1 MRQFLKF
8 VIATITGLFLFIVL
22 SIFILAGIAA
32 AAGKEKKATVAA
44 NSVLK
49 LDLNYAIPEKTND
62 NPFAGMS
69 IFNLK
74 PSKKAIGLTEI
85 RECIAKAKKDDNI
98 KGIYMELGLN
108 DNGLATLEVIRQSLA
123 DFRKSGKFVYAYG
136 EVLNQK
142 SYYLATAADQIF
154 INPQG
159 GMELKGFGR
168 EIMYY
173 KGMFDKLGIEVQD
186 FHCGA
191 FKSAIEPY
199 IRTDMSE
206 PNRKQLM
213 NIYGDVYNQFITNIG
228 KERKIDTAVL
238 SNIINNLLAET
249 PAKDKELKLIDDAL
263 YYDQVLDKLKEKVG
277 VDKKKDLES
286 IELAKYSTT
295 LEKSLESSNKI
306 AVVYAEG
313 EIVDGETEEGK
324 IGGESFSKLI
334 RKLRNDEKVKAIVLR
349 VNSPGGSA
357 LASDVMWRE
366 LMLAKKAGKPLVVSF
381 GDVAASGGY
390 YISCMGDRIF
400 AQPNTITGSIGVFGL
415 LPNAKKFFNDKLGIT
430 FDEVKVTKHGVL
442 GGLTKPLDAEEAAFA
457 QRNVEKTY
465 STFKT
470 HVAEGRSVIRKDVG
484 GVALDTTYIETIAQ
498 GHVWTGNQG
507 LANGLVDEIGGL
519 DEAIAYAAKKAN
531 LKDYRTKAYPE
542 EKSFQEKIV
551 ESFGDAKANMI
562 KQELGDQ
569 YEVYKTLEW
578 VKKSKGVQMRMVYD
592 LGL

>member
-1 MRQFLKF
+1 MRQFFKF
-8 VIATITGLFLFIVL
+8 VFATITGLFLFIL
-22 SIFILAGIAA
+22 LGIFILAGIAA
-32 AAGKEKKATVAA
+32 SAGKEKKATVAA
-44 NSVLK
+44 NSILK

-85 RECIAKAKKDDNI
+85 RESIAKAKKDDNI

-142 SYYLATAADQIF
+142 SYYLATAADKIF

-213 NIYGDVYNQFITNIG
+213 NIYGDVYNQFLVSIA
-228 KERKIDTAVL
+228 KERKLDTADLNLIV
-238 SNIINNLLAET
+238 NNLSAES
-249 PAKDKELKLIDDAL
+249 AQKDKELKLIDDVL
-263 YYDQVLDKLKEKVG
+263 YYDQVLDLLKEKVG

-286 IELAKYSTT
+286 IDLAKYAST
-295 LEKSLESSNKI
+295 LEKDLESSNKV

-313 EIVDGETEEGK
+313 EIVDGEGEDGQ
-324 IGGESFSKLI
+324 IGGETFSKLI
-334 RKLRNDEKVKAIVLR
+334 RKLRKDEKVKAIVLR

-366 LMLAKKAGKPLVVSF
+366 LVLAKKEKPLVVSF

-390 YISCMGDRIF
+390 YIACMGDRIY

-415 LPNAKKFFNDKLGIT
+415 LPNAKKFFNEKLGIT

-442 GGLTKPLDAEEAAFA
+442 GGLTKPLDAEESAFA

-465 STFKT
+465 REFKT
-470 HVAEGRSVIRKDVG
+470 RVAEGRSVVKKEVN
-484 GVALDTTYIETIAQ
+484 GVALDTAYIETIAQ
-498 GHVWTGNQG
+498 GRVWTGNQG
-507 LANGLVDEIGGL
+507 IEIGLVDEIGGL

-542 EKSFQEKIV
+542 EKSFAEKIT
-551 ESFGDAKANMI
+551 ESFADAKANAI
-562 KQELGDQ
+562 KEQLGDQ

>member
-1 MRQFLKF
+1 MRQFFKF
-8 VIATITGLFLFIVL
+8 VFATITGLFLFIL
-22 SIFILAGIAA
+22 LGIFILAGIAA
-32 AAGKEKKATVAA
+32 SAGKEKKATVAA
-44 NSVLK
+44 NSILK

-85 RECIAKAKKDDNI
+85 RESIAKAKKDDNI

-142 SYYLATAADQIF
+142 SYYLATAADKIF

-213 NIYGDVYNQFITNIG
+213 NIYGDVYNQFLVNIA
-228 KERKIDTAVL
+228 KERKLDTADLNLIV
-238 SNIINNLLAET
+238 NNLSAES
-249 PAKDKELKLIDDAL
+249 AQKDKELKLIDDVL
-263 YYDQVLDKLKEKVG
+263 YYDQVLDLLKEKVG

-286 IELAKYSTT
+286 IDIAKYAST
-295 LEKSLESSNKI
+295 LEKDLESSNKV

-313 EIVDGETEEGK
+313 EIVDGEGEDGQ
-324 IGGESFSKLI
+324 IGGETFSKLI
-334 RKLRNDEKVKAIVLR
+334 RKLRRDEKVKAIVLR

-366 LMLAKKAGKPLVVSF
+366 LVLAKKEKPLVVSF

-390 YISCMGDRIF
+390 YIACMGDRIY

-415 LPNAKKFFNDKLGIT
+415 LPNAKKFFNEKLGIT

-442 GGLTKPLDAEEAAFA
+442 GGLTKPLDAEESAFA

-465 STFKT
+465 REFKT
-470 HVAEGRSVIRKDVG
+470 RVAEGRSVVKKDVN
-484 GVALDTTYIETIAQ
+484 GVALDTAYIETIAQ
-498 GHVWTGNQG
+498 GRVWTGNQG
-507 LANGLVDEIGGL
+507 IEIGLVDEIGGL

-542 EKSFQEKIV
+542 EKSFAEKIT
-551 ESFGDAKANMI
+551 ESFADAKANAI
-562 KQELGDQ
+562 KEQLGDQ